1 MKRRDK
7 HAAAKPD
14 GHAEKSA
21 AAAPLLISWFADH
34 QRALPWRDAPPGQRD
49 PYRTLVSEAM
59 LQQTQVSRVIKKY
72 AAFIGRFPTV
82 QSLAAADE
90 RDVMAMWAG
99 LGYYRRARNLHNAAR
114 YVVSECAGKFPRTIE
129 GLLELPGVGRYT
141 AGAIASM
148 AMSLPAPI
156 VDGNVTR
163 VLLRLHGRDV
173 EQTSPATV
181 KWAWEE
187 ASAFAGGAGTRA
199 GAANEALMELGA
211 TVCVPG
217 ASPRCDACPLKK
229 MCVAHKEGLTD
240 RIPRAKRVKA
250 ATQRTLLVL
259 LVTDHQ
265 GRVLCERRHADGLWA
280 GLWQPPT
287 LEPASAADAALARAW
302 MSAPQCRG
310 VAFHA
315 AGKLSR
321 KLTHRLMQ
329 IEIHRSTVSA
339 RIATALLTEP
349 LGPVGVQATGLE
361 RRWVTREELRELGV
375 SNAHA
380 AAMEVGFST
389 EPSANDRPK
398 RRRV

>member
-1 MKRRDK
+1 MKRREN
-7 HAAAKPD
+7 HAPAKPD
-14 GHAEKSA
+14 EQAGKSA
-21 AAAPLLISWFADH
+21 AAAPFLIGWFGEH
-34 QRALPWRDAPPGQRD
+34 QRTLPWRDAPPGQRD

-59 LQQTQVSRVIKKY
+59 LQQTQVSRVIEKY
-72 AAFIGRFPTV
+72 EAFIGRFPTV

-90 RDVMAMWAG
+90 RDVVAMWAG
-99 LGYYRRARNLHNAAR
+99 LGYYRRARNLHNAAKH
-114 YVVSECAGKFPRTIE
+114 VVSECAGKFPRTID

-187 ASAFAGGAGTRA
+187 ASTFAGGAGKRA

-211 TVCVPG
+211 MICVPG

-229 MCVAHKEGLTD
+229 MCVARKEGLTD
-240 RIPRAKRVKA
+240 RIPRAKQVKTA
-250 ATQRTLLVL
+250 SHRTLLVL
-259 LVTDHQ
+259 LIIDQH
-265 GRVLCERRHADGLWA
+265 GRLLCERRHADGLWA

-287 LEPASAADAALARAW
+287 LEPATAADAVLARAW
-302 MSAPQCRG
+302 MSAPPLRG
-310 VAFHA
+310 VVFHA
-315 AGKLSR
+315 AGELSR

-329 IEIHRSTVSA
+329 IEVHRSRVGA
-339 RIATALLTEP
+339 RIATALLTAP
-349 LGPVGVQATGLE
+349 LGPVGVQASGLE
-361 RRWVTREELRELGV
+361 RRWVTREDLRVLGV

-380 AAMEVGFST
+380 AAMEVGFAT
-389 EPSANDRPK
+389 EPSATDRPK
-398 RRRV
+398 RRRT